1 MFPVSDSTVSPMWQS
16 MATSPSSSS
25 CCFEVSE
32 PGLNSAVAPPEG
44 GFVDLNATCSH
55 NSSVLRVGALAC
67 DNPHQQDSPPLP
79 LDALTMANR
88 TLFIRRNVGTVG
100 RGVSESWGL
109 GVAAGGGGGG
119 QVATMSSGL
128 STTHSLSL
136 MLLLSI
142 GSWTNSHKL
151 RLL

>member
-1 MFPVSDSTVSPMWQS
+1 M
-16 MATSPSSSS
+16 
-25 CCFEVSE
+25 
-32 PGLNSAVAPPEG
+32 
-44 GFVDLNATCSH
+44 
-55 NSSVLRVGALAC
+55 
-67 DNPHQQDSPPLP
+67 
-79 LDALTMANR
+79 
-88 TLFIRRNVGTVG
+88 GTVG

-109 GVAAGGGGGG
+109 GVAAGGGGGGG

>member
-1 MFPVSDSTVSPMWQS
+1 M
-16 MATSPSSSS
+16 
-25 CCFEVSE
+25 
-32 PGLNSAVAPPEG
+32 
-44 GFVDLNATCSH
+44 
-55 NSSVLRVGALAC
+55 
-67 DNPHQQDSPPLP
+67 
-79 LDALTMANR
+79 
-88 TLFIRRNVGTVG
+88 GTVG

-109 GVAAGGGGGG
+109 GVAAGGGGVGH
-119 QVATMSSGL
+119 VATMSSGL

>member
-55 NSSVLRVGALAC
+55 NSNVLRVGALAC
-67 DNPHQQDSPPLP
+67 DNPQQDSPPLP

>member
-16 MATSPSSSS
+16 MATPPSSSS

-67 DNPHQQDSPPLP
+67 DTPQQDSPPLP